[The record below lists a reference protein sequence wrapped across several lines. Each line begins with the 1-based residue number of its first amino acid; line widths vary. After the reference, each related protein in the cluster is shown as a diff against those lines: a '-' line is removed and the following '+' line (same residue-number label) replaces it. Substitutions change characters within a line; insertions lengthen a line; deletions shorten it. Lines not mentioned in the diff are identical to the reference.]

1 MSDGPAHGQQAKP
14 KPKRWRRHAMGGEL
28 RGPDLKAMVG
38 KNTYRI
44 RHELDV
50 TQETMAQRLGVSASF
65 LGGVERG
72 QQNITLDSLSNL
84 AAAYGVDAHALLC
97 GTGYG
102 VAEDGGLTLDVLARY
117 VEAANARLQDLLLRH
132 GPIPVGRA
140 TVASLVAAL
149 FEVAG
154 TTEKHQS
161 RAKPKTASPTTGEDT
176 A

>member
-1 MSDGPAHGQQAKP
+1 MSEGTAHDQQT
-14 KPKRWRRHAMGGEL
+14 KRKKWRRHAMGGEL
-28 RGPDLKAMVG
+28 RGPDLKTMVG

-50 TQETMAQRLGVSASF
+50 TQETMAKRLGVSASF

-97 GTGYG
+97 GAEYG
-102 VAEDGGLTLDVLARY
+102 SARDGGLTLDVLARY
-117 VEAANARLQDLLLRH
+117 VDAANARLQDLLLRH

-140 TVASLVAAL
+140 TVASLIAAL
-149 FEVAG
+149 FEAAG
-154 TTEKHQS
+154 ASENYQP
-161 RAKPKTASPTTGEDT
+161 RAKPKKPGPKAGEDT